1 MSKKLTAQQR
11 DRLMV
16 VISPLTVL
24 ILWEIASRT
33 NLIDRRILAP
43 PTVIAATIFE
53 LIRTGS
59 LLNQAAITI
68 SRFFAGFFA
77 GLIPGTLIGLAMGV
91 SPWTRSIV
99 KPLVAAFYPLPRIA
113 LFPLILIL
121 VGLNETSNVVLIALG
136 PFFTMIITTM
146 AAVLNVE
153 PIYKEVAQSF
163 DARPRDLYFDVMFPA
178 ALPMIMSG
186 VKLSVGLALLNT
198 VAVEFLVADNGIGHV
213 IWNSWTTLSISQSV
227 AGLVTAGIIGSVL
240 YTIAGAIEKRVIPWV
255 PQER

>member
-1 MSKKLTAQQR
+1 VNRLPKQKLSAEQR

-16 VISPLTVL
+16 VVSPLVVL
-24 ILWEIASRT
+24 LVWEFCSRT
-33 NLIDRRILAP
+33 NIIDRRILAP
-43 PTVIAATIFE
+43 PTVIAATIIQ
-53 LIRTGS
+53 LIQSGG
-59 LLNQAAITI
+59 LLGQAGVTLA
-68 SRFFAGFFA
+68 RFFAGFFA

-121 VGLNETSNVVLIALG
+121 VGLNETSNVILIALG

-153 PIYKEVAQSF
+153 PIYKEVASSF
-163 DARPRDLYFDVMFPA
+163 GARPRDMYFDVMFPA

-198 VAVEFLVADNGIGHV
+198 VAVEFLVADNGIGHL
-213 IWNSWTTLSISQSV
+213 IWNS
-227 AGLVTAGIIGSVL
+227 
-240 YTIAGAIEKRVIPWV
+240 
-255 PQER
+255 